1 MDFIELRSQ
10 TMIKEERQ
18 KYLLELLNENRILKV
33 NDVISELHV
42 ADMTIR
48 RDLQE
53 LENRGLV
60 IRVHGGAKIVDN
72 SSESQTE
79 LSHREKKKIHLDEK
93 LEIAKL
99 IAENI
104 LEGETIFLGPGT
116 TIELVYDFLTV
127 NHAKIITNSI
137 HVFNRFKHDTRFELI
152 LIGGSYRSKTGA
164 FVGTIANDFIS
175 SIHVQKSFIGVNG
188 LDQSLI
194 FTSNED
200 EGLTQKYALNSAEK
214 KYIIADHHKL
224 NKKDFYG
231 FYHIEDADY
240 LITDSE
246 ILDEGKNKFE
256 KCIQILN

>member
-1 MDFIELRSQ
+1 ML
-10 TMIKEERQ
+10 KEERQ
-18 KYLLELLNENRILKV
+18 KYLLEILNKNRIVKV
-33 NDVISELHV
+33 NDIVHDLHV

-53 LENRGLV
+53 LENEGLL
-60 IRVHGGAKIVDN
+60 IRIHGGAKAVEGN
-72 SSESQTE
+72 GESQTE
-79 LSHREKKKIHLDEK
+79 LSHRQKKKIHLNEK
-93 LEIAKL
+93 LEVAQLIAK
-99 IAENI
+99 NI
-104 LEGETIFLGPGT
+104 LDGETIFLGPGT

-127 NHAKIITNSI
+127 KHAKVITNSI
-137 HVFNRFKHDTRFELI
+137 HVFNRFKHDNRFELI

-164 FVGTIANDFIS
+164 FVGTIANDFVS

-188 LDQSLI
+188 LDHSLI

-200 EGLTQKYALNSAEK
+200 EGLTQKYALNSSEK

-231 FYHIEDADY
+231 FYSIKNADY

-246 ILDEGKNKFE
+246 IPNEEKRNFE
-256 KCIQILN
+256 EHIQILN